1 MKDLKI
7 FTSNIEDKAR
17 EQIDLL
23 LEQEP
28 FKDCKIRI
36 MPDVHAGAGCVIGF
50 TGNLGDKVIPNIV
63 GVDIGCGML
72 CVELGNIDL
81 DLKKLDEIIHNSI
94 PSGMNVNDE
103 VYEYFDISKL
113 LCHKELK
120 NKDEWLEKSLCSL
133 GGGNHFIEVDIDEDN
148 NKYLVIHTGSRN
160 LGKQVAEIY
169 QNKAIEY
176 CSYKEEMKQEI
187 QDTIKEYKEQG
198 RQQEIQQKLIE
209 VHKKYE
215 GKTKL
220 PKELCYLEGQLRE
233 NYLHDMKLCQ
243 EYASLNRLTISRII
257 LKEYFAVGNVVPLTE
272 YNFENGTKSLQGL
285 VILDKDDGIFPTIN
299 GGMFSHSGTM
309 RLFETIHNYIS
320 FEDDIVRK
328 GAISAKKGEMVLIP
342 MNMRDGCII
351 GVGKGNDDW
360 NQSAPHGAGRIM
372 SRMKAKETFNL
383 DEYKESM
390 KDIYTTSINE
400 NTIDEAPFVYKPMQ
414 EIIDNIGDTV
424 DIIKIIKPIYNFKA
438 SD

>member
-1 MKDLKI
+1 MNLKI
-7 FTSNIEDKAR
+7 FTKNIE
-17 EQIDLL
+17 EQAVNQINELL
-23 LEQEP
+23 NQEA
-28 FKDCKIRI
+28 FKNSKVRI
-36 MPDVHAGAGCVIGF
+36 MPDVHAGKGCVIGF
-50 TGNLGDKVIPNIV
+50 TGNLGEKVIPNIV

-209 VHKKYE
+209 IHKKYE

-220 PKELCYLEGQLRE
+220 PKDLCYLEGQLRKD
-233 NYLHDMKLCQ
+233 YLHDMKICQ
-243 EYASLNRLTISRII
+243 EFACKNRELIATKII
-257 LKEYFAVGNVVPLTE
+257 NKLGLYLFIEEY
-272 YNFENGTKSLQGL
+272 
-285 VILDKDDGIFPTIN
+285 
-299 GGMFSHSGTM
+299 
-309 RLFETIHNYIS
+309 FETIHNYID
-320 FEDDIVRK
+320 FEDNIIRK
-328 GAISAKKGEMVLIP
+328 GSIKANKGKKVIIP

-351 GVGKGNDDW
+351 GIGKGNNDW
-360 NQSAPHGAGRIM
+360 NQSAPHGAGRTM
-372 SRMKAKETFNL
+372 SRNMAKEKL
-383 DEYKESM
+383 SMEEYKNSM
-390 KDIYTTSINE
+390 KNIYTTSVNE
-400 NTIDEAPFVYKPMQ
+400 ETIDEAPMVYKPME
-414 EIIDNIGDTV
+414 EIIEYIKDTV
-424 DIIKIIKPIYNFKA
+424 DVVKIIKPIYNFKA
-438 SD
+438 SE

>member
-1 MKDLKI
+1 MNLKI
-7 FTSNIEDKAR
+7 FTKNIE
-17 EQIDLL
+17 EQAINQINELL
-23 LEQEP
+23 KQET
-28 FKDCKIRI
+28 FKNSKVRI
-36 MPDVHAGAGCVIGF
+36 MPDVHAGKGCVIGF

-120 NKDEWLEKSLCSL
+120 NKDGWLEKSLCSL

-198 RQQEIQQKLIE
+198 RQQEIQQK
-209 VHKKYE
+209 
-215 GKTKL
+215 
-220 PKELCYLEGQLRE
+220 
-233 NYLHDMKLCQ
+233 
-243 EYASLNRLTISRII
+243 
-257 LKEYFAVGNVVPLTE
+257 
-272 YNFENGTKSLQGL
+272 
-285 VILDKDDGIFPTIN
+285 
-299 GGMFSHSGTM
+299 
-309 RLFETIHNYIS
+309 
-320 FEDDIVRK
+320 
-328 GAISAKKGEMVLIP
+328 
-342 MNMRDGCII
+342 
-351 GVGKGNDDW
+351 
-360 NQSAPHGAGRIM
+360 
-372 SRMKAKETFNL
+372 
-383 DEYKESM
+383 
-390 KDIYTTSINE
+390 
-400 NTIDEAPFVYKPMQ
+400 
-414 EIIDNIGDTV
+414 
-424 DIIKIIKPIYNFKA
+424 
-438 SD
+438 

>member
-7 FTSNIEDKAR
+7 FTDDI
-17 EQIDLL
+17 
-23 LEQEP
+23 EQEAINQINELLDQEA
-28 FKDCKIRI
+28 FKDSKIRI
-36 MPDVHAGAGCVIGF
+36 MPDVHAGKGCVIGF

-81 DLKKLDEIIHNSI
+81 DLERLDKIIREYV
-94 PSGMNVNDE
+94 PSGMNVHENQRDM
-103 VYEYFDISKL
+103 FLKL
-113 LCHKELK
+113 EQLYCYKLLK
-120 NKDEWLEKSLCSL
+120 NKDNWLEKSMGTL
-133 GGGNHFIEVDIDEDN
+133 GGGNHFIEIDIDEDD

-169 QNKAIEY
+169 QEKAIKY
-176 CSYKEEMKQEI
+176 CSYEDETKEEKQKL
-187 QDTIKEYKEQG
+187 IKEYKEQH
-198 RQQEIQQKLIE
+198 REKEIQDKLIE
-209 VHKKYE
+209 ISKKYE

-220 PKELCYLEGQLRE
+220 PKDLCYLEGKLRE
-233 NYLHDMKLCQ
+233 NYLHDMKICQ
-243 EYASLNRLTISRII
+243 EFASENRREIAFIIISKMN
-257 LKEYFAVGNVVPLTE
+257 LGY
-272 YNFENGTKSLQGL
+272 
-285 VILDKDDGIFPTIN
+285 IN
-299 GGMFSHSGTM
+299 C
-309 RLFETIHNYIS
+309 FETIHNYIS
-320 FEDDIVRK
+320 FEDNIVRK
-328 GAISAKKGEMVLIP
+328 GAISAKKGEKVLIP

-351 GVGKGNDDW
+351 GIGKGNDDW

-390 KDIYTTSINE
+390 KDIYTTSVNE

-414 EIIDNIGDTV
+414 EIIDNISDTV

>member
-7 FTSNIEDKAR
+7 FTDDI
-17 EQIDLL
+17 
-23 LEQEP
+23 EQEAINQINELLDQEA
-28 FKDCKIRI
+28 FKDSKIRI
-36 MPDVHAGAGCVIGF
+36 MPDVHAGKGCVIGF

-81 DLKKLDEIIHNSI
+81 DLERLDKIIREYV
-94 PSGMNVNDE
+94 PSGMNVHENQRDM
-103 VYEYFDISKL
+103 FLKL
-113 LCHKELK
+113 EQLYCYKLLK
-120 NKDEWLEKSLCSL
+120 NKDNWLEKSLGTL
-133 GGGNHFIEVDIDEDN
+133 GGGNHFIEIDIDEDD

-169 QNKAIEY
+169 QEKAIKY
-176 CSYKEEMKQEI
+176 CSYEDETKEEKQKL
-187 QDTIKEYKEQG
+187 IKEYKEQH
-198 RQQEIQQKLIE
+198 REKEIQDKLIE
-209 VHKKYE
+209 ISKKYE

-220 PKELCYLEGQLRE
+220 PKDLCYLEGKLRE
-233 NYLHDMKLCQ
+233 NYLHDMKICQ
-243 EYASLNRLTISRII
+243 EFASENRREIAFIIISKMN
-257 LKEYFAVGNVVPLTE
+257 LGY
-272 YNFENGTKSLQGL
+272 
-285 VILDKDDGIFPTIN
+285 IN
-299 GGMFSHSGTM
+299 C
-309 RLFETIHNYIS
+309 FETIHNYIS
-320 FEDDIVRK
+320 FEDNIVRK
-328 GAISAKKGEMVLIP
+328 GAISAKKGEKVLIP

-351 GVGKGNDDW
+351 GIGKGNDDW

-390 KDIYTTSINE
+390 KDIYTTSVNE

-414 EIIDNIGDTV
+414 EIIDNISDTA

>member
-7 FTSNIEDKAR
+7 FTDDI
-17 EQIDLL
+17 
-23 LEQEP
+23 EQEAINQINELLDQEV
-28 FKDCKIRI
+28 FKDSKIRI
-36 MPDVHAGAGCVIGF
+36 MPDVHAGKGCVIGF

-81 DLKKLDEIIHNSI
+81 DLERLDKIIREYV
-94 PSGMNVNDE
+94 PSGLNVRNEMPD
-103 VYEYFDISKL
+103 YIINTFCLRKL
-113 LCHKELK
+113 YCFEELK
-120 NKDEWLEKSLCSL
+120 NKDNWLENSLGTL
-133 GGGNHFIEVDIDEDN
+133 GGGNHFIEIDTDEDN

-169 QNKAIEY
+169 QEKAIKY
-176 CSYKEEMKQEI
+176 CSYDEEMNLEKQNI
-187 QDTIKEYKEQG
+187 IKEYKKQHREK
-198 RQQEIQQKLIE
+198 EIEKKLIE
-209 VHKKYE
+209 ISKKYE

-233 NYLHDMKLCQ
+233 DYLHDMKLCQ

-257 LKEYFAVGNVVPLTE
+257 LKEYFDFGNVVPLKDALD
-272 YNFENGTKSLQGL
+272 NLKGL
-285 VILDKDDGIFPTIN
+285 ITLGHSDGIHPSMGGGEFFYEDVIN
-299 GGMFSHSGTM
+299 
-309 RLFETIHNYIS
+309 LFETIHNYIS
-320 FEDDIVRK
+320 FEDNIVRK

-390 KDIYTTSINE
+390 KDIYTTSVNE
-400 NTIDEAPFVYKPMQ
+400 DTIDEAPFVYKPMQ

-424 DIIKIIKPIYNFKA
+424 DIVKIIKPIYNFKA

>member
-17 EQIDLL
+17 EQIYLL

-36 MPDVHAGAGCVIGF
+36 MPDVHAGTGCVIGF

-120 NKDEWLEKSLCSL
+120 NKDGWLEKSLCSL

-198 RQQEIQQKLIE
+198 RHQEIQQKLIE
-209 VHKKYE
+209 IHKKYE

-220 PKELCYLEGQLRE
+220 PKDLCYLEGQLRKD
-233 NYLHDMKLCQ
+233 YLHDMKICQ
-243 EYASLNRLTISRII
+243 EFACKNRELIATKII
-257 LKEYFAVGNVVPLTE
+257 NKL
-272 YNFENGTKSLQGL
+272 GL
-285 VILDKDDGIFPTIN
+285 YLFIEE
-299 GGMFSHSGTM
+299 H
-309 RLFETIHNYIS
+309 FETIHNYID
-320 FEDDIVRK
+320 FDDNIIRK
-328 GAISAKKGEMVLIP
+328 GSIKANKGKKVIIP

-351 GVGKGNDDW
+351 GIGKGNDDW
-360 NQSAPHGAGRIM
+360 NQSAPHGAGRTM
-372 SRMKAKETFNL
+372 SRNMAKEKL
-383 DEYKESM
+383 SMEEYKNSM
-390 KDIYTTSINE
+390 KNIYTTSVNE
-400 NTIDEAPFVYKPMQ
+400 ETIDEAPMVYKPME
-414 EIIDNIGDTV
+414 EIIEYIKDTV
-424 DIIKIIKPIYNFKA
+424 DVVKIIKPIYNFKA
-438 SD
+438 SE

>member
-72 CVELGNIDL
+72 CVELGNIEL

-120 NKDEWLEKSLCSL
+120 NKDGWLEKSLCSL

-187 QDTIKEYKEQG
+187 QDTIKEYKEQD

-209 VHKKYE
+209 IHKKYE

-220 PKELCYLEGQLRE
+220 PKDLCYLEGQLRKD
-233 NYLHDMKLCQ
+233 YLHDMKICQ
-243 EYASLNRLTISRII
+243 KFASKNRELIATKII
-257 LKEYFAVGNVVPLTE
+257 NKL
-272 YNFENGTKSLQGL
+272 GL
-285 VILDKDDGIFPTIN
+285 YLFIEE
-299 GGMFSHSGTM
+299 H
-309 RLFETIHNYIS
+309 FETIHNYID
-320 FEDDIVRK
+320 FDDNIIRK
-328 GAISAKKGEMVLIP
+328 GSIKANKGKKVIIP

-351 GVGKGNDDW
+351 GIGKGNDDW
-360 NQSAPHGAGRIM
+360 NQSAPHGAGRTM
-372 SRMKAKETFNL
+372 SRNMAKEKL
-383 DEYKESM
+383 SMEEYKNSM
-390 KDIYTTSINE
+390 KNIYTTSVNE
-400 NTIDEAPFVYKPMQ
+400 ETIDEAPMVYKPME
-414 EIIDNIGDTV
+414 EIIEYIKDTV
-424 DIIKIIKPIYNFKA
+424 DVVKIIKPIYNFKA
-438 SD
+438 SE

>member
-81 DLKKLDEIIHNSI
+81 DLKKLDEIIHNNI

-120 NKDEWLEKSLCSL
+120 NKDGWLEKSLCSL

-187 QDTIKEYKEQG
+187 Q
-198 RQQEIQQKLIE
+198 QKLIE
-209 VHKKYE
+209 IHKKYE

-220 PKELCYLEGQLRE
+220 PKDLCYLEGQLRKD
-233 NYLHDMKLCQ
+233 YLHDMKICQ
-243 EYASLNRLTISRII
+243 EFASKNRELIATKII
-257 LKEYFAVGNVVPLTE
+257 NKL
-272 YNFENGTKSLQGL
+272 GL
-285 VILDKDDGIFPTIN
+285 YLFIEE
-299 GGMFSHSGTM
+299 H
-309 RLFETIHNYIS
+309 FETIHNYID
-320 FEDDIVRK
+320 FEDNIVRK
-328 GAISAKKGEMVLIP
+328 GAISAKKGEKVLIP
-342 MNMRDGCII
+342 INMRDGCII
-351 GVGKGNDDW
+351 GIGKGNDDW
-360 NQSAPHGAGRIM
+360 NCSAPHGAGRIM
-372 SRMKAKETFNL
+372 SRMQAKEPFNL

-390 KDIYTTSINE
+390 KNIYTTSVNE
-400 NTIDEAPFVYKPMQ
+400 NTIDEAPFVYKPMK

-438 SD
+438 NE